1 MPLSTTSVPESQ
13 TPMDSRDS
21 EQQTTPGSDGEAG
34 EGQAGRN
41 GRFAFLGP
49 ARSLLGICGG
59 IILVLV
65 VLAGLLNVID
75 DDAGDA
81 PPTESSADVAR
92 GTEAPDQER
101 ATEPP
106 APTERPA
113 IEEGDNQRD
122 PGDRATPERAASGVA
137 TENAAATE
145 AARSSVASSCPERC
159 LIRIPVTDDSP
170 ETLAAAGTRASWI
183 GESWAWTV
191 ATRDGISALESDAE
205 ATLVTETAETY
216 RLYVVVM
223 PDGEDD
229 DALVEQ
235 FGTILD
241 AVDQYRL
248 VKVESVPAVVTSL
261 TDNGYLV
268 EKILPAPPVEILKLE
283 ESVPLADI
291 DIGSLMGEVSN
302 ENLERSIL
310 DLQGTSSTDGSGVG
324 TRYYSAPGN
333 VIAAEYLVQRL
344 ESYGLRVW
352 YEDFLTPEGFL
363 LVNVVGEV
371 PGRDPSAI
379 YGVLAH
385 YDTMSPDPANAPGA
399 DDNGTGIAA
408 SLEIARILS
417 GYELEHPV
425 RIIFVSAEEVG
436 IIGADQFARRAVSEG
451 TPYEGIFNID
461 AVGSDRRGQLMVLNA
476 DSSSVWME
484 ELIVRINDAYGLGQ
498 ELLVRQNPAI
508 VADDNKL
515 RDQGLEAVMVAREV
529 YGWSTI
535 HHTPD
540 DLIENVSIPNTE
552 TATILILLSVATLVQ
567 E

>member
-1 MPLSTTSVPESQ
+1 
-13 TPMDSRDS
+13 MDSRDS
-21 EQQTTPGSDGEAG
+21 NKPTVPGSDEETAEDGS
-34 EGQAGRN
+34 GRN
-41 GRFAFLGP
+41 ERLAILRGAP
-49 ARSLLGICGG
+49 ALLGICGG

-65 VLAGLLNVID
+65 GLALVLNVTD
-75 DDAGDA
+75 DETGDA
-81 PPTESSADVAR
+81 PPPEATDEVALETEV
-92 GTEAPDQER
+92 PDQEE
-101 ATEPP
+101 TIEPP
-106 APTERPA
+106 LSTERPA
-113 IEEGDNQRD
+113 TEEGDNRRGPD
-122 PGDRATPERAASGVA
+122 DTATPDAALSGVA

-145 AARSSVASSCPERC
+145 AARRSIASSCPERC
-159 LIRIPVTDDSP
+159 LIRIPASEDSA
-170 ETLAAAGTRASWI
+170 ETLATAGTRASWT
-183 GESWAWTV
+183 GGSWTWTV
-191 ATRDGISALESDAE
+191 ATRDGISAVEANAE
-205 ATLVTETAETY
+205 ATLVTKTAETV
-216 RLYVVVM
+216 RLHIVVM
-223 PDGEDD
+223 PDEEEDD
-229 DALVEQ
+229 SLVEQ

-248 VKVESVPAVVTSL
+248 VEVESVPAVVTPL
-261 TDNGYLV
+261 TDNGYFV
-268 EKILPAPPVEILKLE
+268 EKILPAPPAEIVTPE
-283 ESVPLADI
+283 EPISLAGI
-291 DIGSLMGEVSN
+291 DIGSLMDEVSS

-310 DLQGTSSTDGSGVG
+310 DLQATSSTDGSGVG

-344 ESYGLRVW
+344 ENYGLRVW

-385 YDTMSPDPANAPGA
+385 YDTMSTDPGNSPGA
-399 DDNGTGIAA
+399 DDNATGIAA
-408 SLEIARILS
+408 SLEIARVLS

-461 AVGSDRRGQLMVLNA
+461 SVGSDRQGQLMVLNA
-476 DSSSVWME
+476 DSSSVWMQ

-498 ELLVRQNPAI
+498 ELIVRQNPVI

-515 RDQGLEAVMVAREV
+515 RDQGLEAVMVAREL
-529 YGWSTI
+529 YGWSPV
-535 HHTPD
+535 HHSPD
-540 DLIENVSIPNTE
+540 DLIEYVSIPNT
-552 TATILILLSVATLVQ
+552 ATTTTLILLSVATLVQ